1 MFKPNRSNL
10 TMKLVH
16 LANLSGGALFTYIGF
31 ANLHHAANLET
42 LAGGMLLTG
51 AGCLYVYAA
60 VHCLL
65 KRV

>member
-16 LANLSGGALFTYIGF
+16 LANLTGGALFTYIGF